1 MCGLMVAARRG
12 RVLGKAGG
20 RVGRV
25 QHVSAEGEAVVAP
38 GAHIR
43 FLICYSIGLFF
54 PSKPV
59 LFPK

>member
-1 MCGLMVAARRG
+1 
-12 RVLGKAGG
+12 VLGKAGG

-43 FLICYSIGLFF
+43 FLIGYSIGLFF